1 LIKNKFIRNKI
12 SMILSQKS
20 VDEYKKI
27 FKKVYKKDITDE
39 EAREQGQRLI
49 NFFEILIDI
58 DKRKNIIKK

>member
-1 LIKNKFIRNKI
+1 
-12 SMILSQKS
+12 MILSQKS